1 MLVYK
6 GESSHAVPPW
16 FPANAGFIDI
26 YGYLPEKL
34 VQRCPSLLSNELLVR
49 S

>member
-16 FPANAGFIDI
+16 FPVDTGFIDI
-26 YGYLPEKL
+26 YGYLPKKL
-34 VQRCPSLLSNELLVR
+34 VREVLLYSLVSY
-49 S
+49 